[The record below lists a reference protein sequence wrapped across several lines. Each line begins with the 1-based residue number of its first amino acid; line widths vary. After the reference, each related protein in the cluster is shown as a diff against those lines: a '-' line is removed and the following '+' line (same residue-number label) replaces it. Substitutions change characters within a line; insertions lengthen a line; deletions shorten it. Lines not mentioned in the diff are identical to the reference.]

1 MDLGIADLSI
11 TYEREQAVDFSL
23 PFMNTGKNVII
34 GPKSGNGTHPY
45 LGPIAGIS
53 ILYKK
58 PQKQPPSLFSFLSP
72 LSVEVWIYMCAAYV
86 GISLSLFIL
95 AR

>member
-1 MDLGIADLSI
+1 
-11 TYEREQAVDFSL
+11 
-23 PFMNTGKNVII
+23 
-34 GPKSGNGTHPY
+34 
-45 LGPIAGIS
+45 
-53 ILYKK
+53 LYKK

-72 LSVEVWIYMCAAYV
+72 FSVEVWIYMCAAYV